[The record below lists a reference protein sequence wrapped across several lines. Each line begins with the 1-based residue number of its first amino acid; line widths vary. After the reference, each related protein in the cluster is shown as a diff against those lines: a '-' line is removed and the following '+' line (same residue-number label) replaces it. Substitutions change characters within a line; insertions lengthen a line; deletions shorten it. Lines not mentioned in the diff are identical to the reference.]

1 MVKNLCIFY
10 VVVLFIIVPVSQL
23 TLKMMVKP
31 ILGLSTSIANLVMAG
46 DIDKP
51 EQKGGVDGGLTTT
64 QTRCIDAVV
73 SRRELV

>member
-31 ILGLSTSIANLVMAG
+31 ILGLSASIANVVMAG

-51 EQKGGVDGGLTTT
+51 RAESMVDSPLHKL
-64 QTRCIDAVV
+64 DALM
-73 SRRELV
+73 RL